1 MRKILP
7 IYGLLSKAIAAS
19 KTLNKII
26 NSKPM
31 IDSLNPGGMTLQ
43 PLKGDI
49 KFQNIDFSYSAR
61 SSVAVLQDL
70 SIHFE
75 AGKTTALVGA
85 SGSGKSTIVGLL
97 ERWYDPLGGTI
108 LVDDCRVDKLNVKFW
123 RSNIG
128 LVQQVTLKTSPIRFH
143 CLTNARML
151 HFSTIPYTIM
161 LLVGYMVLP
170 SKLSPRKQSET
181 W

>member
-19 KTLNKII
+19 KTLNKVIK
-26 NSKPM
+26 STPT
-31 IDSLNPGGMTLQ
+31 IDSLDPGGEILR

-49 KFQNIDFSYSAR
+49 SLQNIDFSYPAR
-61 SSVAVLQDL
+61 SSVKVLQDL

-75 AGKTTALVGA
+75 AGKTTALIGA

-97 ERWYDPLGGTI
+97 ERWYDPLGGAVLLDGCDIRT
-108 LVDDCRVDKLNVKFW
+108 LNTRFL

-128 LVQQVTLKTSPIRFH
+128 LVQQVI
-143 CLTNARML
+143 L
-151 HFSTIPYTIM
+151 HPYCFTM
-161 LLVGYMVLP
+161 
-170 SKLSPRKQSET
+170 
-181 W
+181 